1 MDIKNRLFAKE
12 DLTYSV
18 RLITALKIV
27 AKKFCCKN
35 FNAPAVLFTLIHDW
49 ENDLLGDQRAVVG
62 DIAFGRERS
71 HEIKEMFVKMYY
83 DDDVLL
89 DYLNKKISDRYFVR
103 AKMRKTTESEVN
115 ASVKV
120 IINDGFLS
128 TFLNG

>member
-12 DLTYSV
+12 HLTYSV

-27 AKKFCCKN
+27 SRKFCSKN
-35 FNAPAVLFTLIHDW
+35 FNAPAILFTLIHDW
-49 ENDLLGDQRAVVG
+49 DNNLLGDQRAVVG
-62 DIAFGRERS
+62 DVVFSRDRS
-71 HEIKEMFVKMYY
+71 HEVKEMFVKMYY
-83 DDDVLL
+83 DDEILI

-103 AKMRKTTESEVN
+103 AKTRKTTENEVN
-115 ASVKV
+115 AAVKI

>member
-1 MDIKNRLFAKE
+1 MDIKKRLFAKE
-12 DLTYSV
+12 DLSYSV

-35 FNAPAVLFTLIHDW
+35 FNTPAILFTLVHDW
-49 ENDLLGDQRAVVG
+49 ENDLMGDQRGVVG

-83 DDDVLL
+83 DDEILL

-103 AKMRKTTESEVN
+103 AKLRKTTESEVN